1 MKKTSLL
8 FAAALVALP
17 GLAMAK
23 GQELK
28 GVREYMLK
36 IYQQEK
42 AAALKAEASKPK
54 NGNAIQ
60 E

>member
-17 GLAMAK
+17 GLTMAK

-36 IYQQEK
+36 VYQQEK
-42 AAALKAEASKPK
+42 AAEASKAK
-54 NGNAIQ
+54 QDNGIQ
-60 E
+60 K